1 MIKEEYTVV
10 SLFSGA
16 GGFDWGFHRS
26 GYKTLL
32 ACEILK
38 NPAKTLAKN
47 LVLDMLDLEEAELPV
62 SPTVNGRGLM
72 VNEDVQNVDFSQ
84 LGHQPDVVIGGPPC
98 QDFSMAISKKGEER
112 PGLNGGRGKL
122 YVEFVRA
129 LMFLQP
135 KMFVFENVPGLIS
148 ANSGTAYSVI
158 QSDLEHL
165 EAKRRESIEEHGI
178 EKFPN
183 VEIEGYE
190 LLFSDIVNAPDLGIS
205 QTRRRLIIIG
215 LRKDMA
221 QSLGKPIVS
230 AFGQKIK
237 ENLSGKGSLLN
248 RYPLTVIEIFEGKT
262 LRELEEKY
270 KQVMAA
276 YKDLADSYIDSPP
289 NDATA
294 AWHRDVWSKLT
305 HEIKLDY
312 QIVNQIENFCDEEFA
327 KAMEEHEDILK
338 SLNWYGKP
346 VHELEP
352 VDKTNALP
360 RLSKDVVERMQNIPP
375 GQNYEFVDDTVWHV
389 EGKNISFIYRRSDPL
404 KPAWT
409 VMAYGGGG
417 TYGYHYERDRA
428 QLTLRERARI
438 QTFTDD
444 FLFYSPH
451 IRAQIGEAVPP
462 LMGER
467 IANTLKPILE
477 LCPDLVQ
484 SSERFISDQNASESA

>member
-1 MIKEEYTVV
+1 MVKEEYTVV

-16 GGFDWGFHRS
+16 GGFDWGFHRA

-47 LVLDMLDLEEAELPV
+47 LGLDMLSVEETELPI
-62 SPTVNGRGLM
+62 SPTVNGGGLM
-72 VNEDVQNVDFSQ
+72 VNEDIQNVDFSQ
-84 LGHQPDVVIGGPPC
+84 LGHQPDIVIGGPPC
-98 QDFSMAISKKGEER
+98 QDFSMAISKKDEER

-135 KMFVFENVPGLIS
+135 KMFVFENVPGLMS
-148 ANSGTAYSVI
+148 ANSRTAYDVI
-158 QSDLEHL
+158 KSDLEHL
-165 EAKRRESIEEHGI
+165 EAKRLESIKEHGT
-178 EKFPN
+178 ERFPD
-183 VEIEGYE
+183 VEIEGYD

-215 LRKDMA
+215 LRKDLA
-221 QSLGKPIVS
+221 QALGQPSLETLS
-230 AFGQKIK
+230 QKFK
-237 ENLSGKGSLLN
+237 DTLNGEGSLLR
-248 RYPLTVIEIFEGKT
+248 RYPLTVFEIFEGKT
-262 LRELEEKY
+262 LTELEEKY

-289 NDATA
+289 NDAA
-294 AWHRDVWSKLT
+294 AVWHREVWSKLT
-305 HEIKLDY
+305 REIKHDY
-312 QIVNQIENFCDEEFA
+312 QLVNQIENFSDEEFA
-327 KAMEEHEDILK
+327 KAMEEHAEILK
-338 SLNWYGKP
+338 DLEWHQKP
-346 VHELEP
+346 VYELKS
-352 VDKTNALP
+352 VDKTNAQP
-360 RLSKDVVERMQNIPP
+360 RLSRNVTERMRNIPP
-375 GQNYEFVDDTVWHV
+375 GQNYEFADGTDWEV

-444 FLFYSPH
+444 FHFCGPH
-451 IRAQIGEAVPP
+451 VRAQIGEAVPP
-462 LMGER
+462 LLGQR
-467 IANTLKPILE
+467 IAKLLKPI
-477 LCPDLVQ
+477 
-484 SSERFISDQNASESA
+484 ISKLSKD

>member
-1 MIKEEYTVV
+1 MVEEQYTVV

-16 GGFDWGFHRS
+16 GGFDWGFHRA

-47 LVLDMLDLEEAELPV
+47 LNLDLMDLEKAELPIA
-62 SPTVNGRGLM
+62 PTVNGRGLM
-72 VNEDVQNVDFSQ
+72 INEDIQNIDFSQ
-84 LGHQPDVVIGGPPC
+84 LGHYPDIIIGGPPC
-98 QDFSMAISKKGEER
+98 QDFSMAISKKDGER

-148 ANSGTAYSVI
+148 ANNGVAYDVI
-158 QSDLEHL
+158 KSDLEHL
-165 EAKRRESIEEHGI
+165 EEKRLESIEEHGA
-178 EKFPN
+178 ERFPDI
-183 VEIEGYE
+183 EIEGYD

-215 LRKDMA
+215 LRKDLA
-221 QSLGKPIVS
+221 QKLTPRVVDDCRK
-230 AFGQKIK
+230 KIGDDLK
-237 ENLSGKGSLLN
+237 GVGSLLP

-262 LRELEEKY
+262 LADLGEKY
-270 KQVMAA
+270 KQIMIA
-276 YKDLADSYIDSPP
+276 YETLAETYLDSPP
-289 NDATA
+289 NDAA
-294 AWHRDVWSKLT
+294 SNWRREVWENLT
-305 HEIKLDY
+305 KDIKDDY
-312 QIVNQIENFCDEEFA
+312 VQVNQINNSSDEEFDR
-327 KAMEEHEDILK
+327 AMKEHAEVLE
-338 SLNWYGKP
+338 SLGWLGNP
-346 VHELEP
+346 VSELESK
-352 VDKTNALP
+352 DKTNALP
-360 RLSKDVVERMQNIPP
+360 RLSEDVGQRMRNIPP
-375 GQNYEFVDDTVWHV
+375 GQNYEFADGTDWEV

-417 TYGYHYERDRA
+417 TYGYHYERCRA

-444 FLFYSPH
+444 FQFYGPH
-451 IRAQIGEAVPP
+451 VRAQIGEAVPP
-462 LMGER
+462 LLGQR
-467 IANTLKPILE
+467 IAE
-477 LCPDLVQ
+477 LVKLIICKLNQ
-484 SSERFISDQNASESA
+484 KSQ